1 MRRKNYNEI
10 HSFNE
15 SEVMKMVNE
24 KRLINLFCELV
35 SIDSPSLHERQMCDA
50 IKSKLSELG
59 IEATEDSVGEIIG
72 GNSGNLYAYI
82 DGGLD
87 ETPILFSSHMDTVE
101 PSHGKKAI
109 VHADGKIT
117 SDGTTVLG
125 SDDLGGV
132 CSIIEA
138 LRTLKETGEKF
149 RPIELLFTVS
159 EETHCSGAKHA
170 PFDKIK
176 SKECYVFDLSG
187 DIGLASNKAPTILMY
202 TVTLHGRAA
211 HAAFKPENG
220 IHALKC
226 AADIISKIRC
236 GKYDG
241 VTVNIGTIQGGTA
254 TNVVAEH
261 TVFTGEVRSFDNA
274 LAKAKLDEIIEII
287 NSTAAS
293 YGAEVKIDAETCV
306 EAYNV
311 DENHPVAVRFGK
323 ACNAIGI
330 TPELV
335 ETYGGSD
342 NNRFVPM
349 GINGLVVSCGMNNCH
364 SCDEYTTVGHLVK
377 SAELALELMRSRG

>member
-1 MRRKNYNEI
+1 
-10 HSFNE
+10 
-15 SEVMKMVNE
+15 MVNE
-24 KRLINLFCELV
+24 ERLVNLFRELV

-50 IKSKLSELG
+50 IKSKLGELG
-59 IEATEDSVGEIIG
+59 IESSEDNTGSIIG

-87 ETPILFSSHMDTVE
+87 EKPILFSAHMDTVE
-101 PSHGKKAI
+101 PSHNKTAI
-109 VHADGKIT
+109 VHEDGRIT

-125 SDDLGGV
+125 SDDLAGV

-138 LRTLKETGEKF
+138 LRVLKDTGEKF
-149 RPIELLFTVS
+149 RPVELLFTVS
-159 EETHCSGAKHA
+159 EETHCMGAAHA
-170 PFDKIK
+170 PFDKLK

-187 DIGLASNKAPTILMY
+187 DIGLASNKAPTIISY

-211 HAAFKPENG
+211 HAAFKPESG

-241 VTVNIGTIQGGTA
+241 VTVNIGTCHGGTA

-261 TVFTGEVRSFDNA
+261 CVFTGEVRSFDDS
-274 LAKAKLDEIIEII
+274 LANAKLQEITDII

-293 YGAEVKIDAETCV
+293 YGAEVKIESECCV
-306 EAYNV
+306 HAYDV
-311 DENHPVAVRFGK
+311 DLTHPAVSRFEK
-323 ACNAIGI
+323 ACDVVGVKSEI
-330 TPELV
+330 V

-342 NNRFVPM
+342 NNQYVPK

-377 SAELALELMRSRG
+377 SAELALALMRSRD